1 MPQQSGYDSRP
12 LFLIGYMGCGKTTLG
27 RAVARATGL
36 DFIDLDAYIEN
47 RYHRSISALFAE
59 HGEEGFRR
67 IERSLLHEVADFE
80 NVIVACGGGTPC
92 FFDNIEFM
100 NSKGTTIFLQ
110 ASQERIYERLC
121 KARHKRPL
129 IAVMSDDE
137 IRRYV
142 SDALG
147 QRMPYYSRA
156 SLVFASDMLEDR
168 RQIDDSV
175 GHFLDIINYDRS
187 RSAHTNI

>member
-1 MPQQSGYDSRP
+1 MIVPQQSDFGSRP

-47 RYHRSISALFAE
+47 RYHRSISALFAQ

-67 IERSLLHEVADFE
+67 IERALLHEVADFE

-92 FFDNIEFM
+92 FFDNIEYM
-100 NSKGTTIFLQ
+100 NSKGTTVFLQ
-110 ASQERIYERLC
+110 ASQNRIHERLC

-129 IAVMSDDE
+129 VATMSDDE
-137 IRRYV
+137 IRCYI
-142 SDALG
+142 STALSE
-147 QRMPYYSRA
+147 RMPYYSRA
-156 SLVFASDMLEDR
+156 SFVFASDMLEDR

-175 GHFLDIINYDRS
+175 ELFLDLINHS
-187 RSAHTNI
+187 CS